1 MPRKHG
7 YGAISQAD
15 FFQTQYLLK
24 AEKRKRFA
32 SMKEP
37 DTAYSNSFTRYG
49 LLFVSNS
56 EILQAVDCSLLA
68 RYIEYMTST

>member
-1 MPRKHG
+1 MDMALSPTL
-7 YGAISQAD
+7 D
-15 FFQTQYLLK
+15 FFRLGIYYKLK
-24 AEKRKRFA
+24 KRKRFA

-56 EILQAVDCSLLA
+56 EILQAVDCLLLA